1 MVSRKISRKLVAGVA
16 AIGLLASVACSGVDP
31 ARNSADPSA
40 SAGATTTAPAETA
53 PTNSSV
59 VPTPTTP
66 PTVVEPTHS
75 LTTPELSEPACEPLR
90 EIHGFQIFE
99 TSEDLRGCVSE
110 TVHST
115 AFPGVYRFDLAEE
128 EYRERRGSPD
138 LVRYERFDAQT
149 GDWRTAVSLRLS
161 RTYQRPQFIS
171 LEEGAEVSET
181 LLLPVRGIVQR
192 DPDGEVFA
200 HWTEPGGRYQL
211 RIDPRWGDLT
221 IDQFAAALEW
231 SPPVELGPY
240 PPGTRTGIDSVD
252 LVIAAVELN
261 DANALGRLLA
271 FRLEPCG
278 IPMIGRPPSC
288 PEGVESGTPVEAF
301 PAGCFEPAFWTVGEE
316 TDLVLRQLLDSARY
330 LFAALE
336 QEHEGEA
343 LGHEVIFA
351 ESPFGGS
358 AWTVHVQD
366 GQVTAVGTPCWQS
379 ASSRAS
385 QHGRALLPLRLAP
398 SRSGPPASPSIS
410 PAATALHSR

>member
-1 MVSRKISRKLVAGVA
+1 MVAGA
-16 AIGLLASVACSGVDP
+16 AAVP
-31 ARNSADPSA
+31 AAQRRA
-40 SAGATTTAPAETA
+40 SARPASDLAGRALAAAGVLAAAAAMIATVAGPPPPASA
-53 PTNSSV
+53 Q
-59 VPTPTTP
+59 
-66 PTVVEPTHS
+66 
-75 LTTPELSEPACEPLR
+75 PACEPLR

-115 AFPGVYRFDLAEE
+115 AFPGVYRLDLAEE

-366 GQVTAVGTPCWQS
+366 GQVTAVGTPCRQS
-379 ASSRAS
+379 APSRAS

-398 SRSGPPASPSIS
+398 SRSGP
-410 PAATALHSR
+410 H